1 MHLITTRITEIDLT
15 MLDDRI
21 VPVRDVERTIGSDA
35 DVDRT
40 EGPVIRGLQILF
52 LFSDVAAATR
62 RDFKSIGAI
71 ATEVIGHP

>member
-40 EGPVIRGLQILF
+40 EGPVIRG
-52 LFSDVAAATR
+52 
-62 RDFKSIGAI
+62 
-71 ATEVIGHP
+71 